1 MSVSSSVCVWII
13 NGVMKSEFPQN
24 KGEIEHK
31 NVTRETVLL
40 FVASLHHHAA
50 ARRVFVVVDSHFV
63 GFFFVFFFVRSKEQE
78 TGEFIFYFLVLV

>member
-24 KGEIEHK
+24 KGK

-40 FVASLHHHAA
+40 FVASLHHHHAA
-50 ARRVFVVVDSHFV
+50 AKRVFVVVDSRFV
-63 GFFFVFFFVRSKEQE
+63 SVSFVLFVVRSTEQE
-78 TGEFIFYFLVLV
+78 AGAFIFYFLVLV

>member
-1 MSVSSSVCVWII
+1 
-13 NGVMKSEFPQN
+13 MKSEFPQN

-50 ARRVFVVVDSHFV
+50 APRRVFVVVDSHFV
-63 GFFFVFFFVRSKEQE
+63 GFSFVSVSYTHLTLPTKA
-78 TGEFIFYFLVLV
+78 

>member
-24 KGEIEHK
+24 KGK

-50 ARRVFVVVDSHFV
+50 AKRVFVVVDSHFV
-63 GFFFVFFFVRSKEQE
+63 SFFFVFFFVRSKEQE

>member
-13 NGVMKSEFPQN
+13 NGVMSEFPQN
-24 KGEIEHK
+24 KGK